1 MKPKLMFLAMFAAV
15 LSLSCVSNS
24 RGVSAGTKEPGASA
38 NLFRPIT
45 LTRTALVAG
54 GKCLAKLTYDKSGDL
69 ISVETDPPC
78 VVGQGPLVVNGQA
91 LQDNPDSITFGSGTT
106 TCYGPPIPS
115 PPRCVCTRTP
125 CP

>member
-1 MKPKLMFLAMFAAV
+1 MRPKLMLLAMFVALLSSLVLAV
-15 LSLSCVSNS
+15 
-24 RGVSAGTKEPGASA
+24 PGAFPGSEG
-38 NLFRPIT
+38 NIYRTIT

-54 GKCLAKLTYDKSGDL
+54 GKCLAKLTYNNSGDL

-78 VVGQGPLVVNGQA
+78 IVGRGPLLVNGKE

-115 PPRCVCTRTP
+115 PARCVCTATP